1 MRASASVWLPFAYL
15 ERVTCVTD
23 EWRGSMLLELLVTLE
38 EVLLNLCGSIGTTVT
53 LQPFCREQLQQW
65 FVAQN
70 KLFERCLVRGGG
82 GGKSCGYGL
91 KS

>member
-1 MRASASVWLPFAYL
+1 
-15 ERVTCVTD
+15 
-23 EWRGSMLLELLVTLE
+23 MLLELLVTLE

-53 LQPFCREQLQQW
+53 MQPFCREQLQQW

-82 GGKSCGYGL
+82 GRQIMWVWVKKLKVFMKGL
-91 KS
+91 